1 MKISD
6 LRKTISSRLARLDPA
21 LLGLVITL
29 LALMAI
35 FTLKSPYFLTVR
47 NWLNI
52 GRAVSIRGVVALGM
66 TVIMVAG
73 GLDLSLAAV
82 MSATTMAVYAL
93 LKAGAPEPLTVV
105 LGLLF
110 GATMGSL
117 NGLVVTKGRIT
128 PIIATLAMSN
138 LIGGTG
144 VALTGGGQSLGISMS
159 QFAFLARGRV
169 GTIPVPLILW
179 SLGCVAIYVLLRYTR
194 FGHYSYSI
202 GANPLACRVSGV
214 RVDYWR
220 FLMFVLEGALA
231 GFGGLLIISQTGSA
245 ATTQWG
251 SAGLGSQFDVIAAV
265 ILGGAGLAGGRGSI
279 VGTVLGMILL
289 GVLANGMTLTGIP
302 PFWHTVLR
310 GLILLVAILV
320 DTWRTGGFR

>member
-1 MKISD
+1 MAFRY
-6 LRKTISSRLARLDPA
+6 LLDPLFLFCF
-21 LLGLVITL
+21 LLYFVNRWILEVYVPGTFFASYLNDLICIPFWVPIMLFFMRKCGLRGDD
-29 LALMAI
+29 
-35 FTLKSPYFLTVR
+35 SPPRSY
-47 NWLNI
+47 
-52 GRAVSIRGVVALGM
+52 
-66 TVIMVAG
+66 
-73 GLDLSLAAV
+73 
-82 MSATTMAVYAL
+82 
-93 LKAGAPEPLTVV
+93 E
-105 LGLLF
+105 
-110 GATMGSL
+110 
-117 NGLVVTKGRIT
+117 
-128 PIIATLAMSN
+128 II
-138 LIGGTG
+138 
-144 VALTGGGQSLGISMS
+144 
-159 QFAFLARGRV
+159 
-169 GTIPVPLILW
+169 VPLILW